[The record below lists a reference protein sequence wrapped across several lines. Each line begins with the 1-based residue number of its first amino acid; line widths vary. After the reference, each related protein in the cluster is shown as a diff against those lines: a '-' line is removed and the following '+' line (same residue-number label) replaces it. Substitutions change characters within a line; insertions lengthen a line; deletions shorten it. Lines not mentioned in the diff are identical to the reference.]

1 MLVTLTLI
9 TVALVV
15 LALAGFLIGI
25 AVQLHAAKR
34 SVAAI
39 ADGLEAVAGHT
50 APLPEKL
57 TTINGA
63 LVQLLAGLQSAD
75 RHLGRVATV
84 FKLG

>member
-1 MLVTLTLI
+1 MLLTLTLI
-9 TVALVV
+9 TVLLVV
-15 LALAGFLIGI
+15 LALAGYLIAI
-25 AVQLHAAKR
+25 AMALVAARR

-50 APLPEKL
+50 QPLPEKL

-63 LVQLLAGLQSAD
+63 LVQLLTGLQAAD